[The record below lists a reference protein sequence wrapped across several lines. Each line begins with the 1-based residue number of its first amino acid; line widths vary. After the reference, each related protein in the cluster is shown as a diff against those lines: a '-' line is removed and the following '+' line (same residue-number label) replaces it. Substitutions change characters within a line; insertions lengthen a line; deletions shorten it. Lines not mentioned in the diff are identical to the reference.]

1 MAEATVLH
9 ADLDQFY
16 VSMELLRHPEL
27 KGKPVIVAGGLGAR
41 GVVNT
46 CSYEAREFGVHSAM
60 PSSTARRLCPQGIFL
75 PSDYS
80 FYAPASKQF
89 HEILRSYTPE
99 WEPAGSD
106 EAYLDVAGCE
116 RLFGSPEHI
125 ATKIR
130 RRVREEIGIAVS
142 IGVAV
147 NKLVAKVASDAAKPD
162 GLLVVPAGTEAE
174 FFAPLPIRDLPMV
187 GAKTEQTL
195 KRLGI
200 ETIGDL
206 AGFPP
211 DLLEER
217 LGDHG
222 HGLAARARG
231 VYEARV
237 LSGRARRKSISSE
250 STFGE
255 NIASGDRLRAILR
268 SKSERVAAQLAK
280 KQKAA
285 RTVTLKLRFPPFE
298 TITRSWTGRRQVE
311 LADDI
316 YRASVD
322 MFETAW
328 GANDRRPVRLI
339 GVGVANLEDRARQL
353 QLGETLEADRL
364 ADTVG
369 TLRERFGD
377 EAVLRAAEVEHR
389 SLRRRRD

>member
-1 MAEATVLH
+1 MPEASVLH
-9 ADLDQFY
+9 ADLDTFY

-27 KGKPVIVAGGLGAR
+27 RGKPVIIAGGLGAR

-60 PSSTARRLCPQGIFL
+60 PTGTARRLCPQGIFL

-80 FYAPASKQF
+80 FYAPASKRF
-89 HEILRSYTPE
+89 HEILRSYTPD

-116 RLFGSPEHI
+116 RLFGSPEKI
-125 ATKIR
+125 AKEIR
-130 RRVREEIGIAVS
+130 ARVKDDIGINVS

-162 GLLVVPAGTEAE
+162 GLLVVPAGTEAA
-174 FFAPLPIRDLPMV
+174 FFAPMPIRDLPMV
-187 GAKTEQTL
+187 GAKTEETL
-195 KRLGI
+195 KGLGI
-200 ETIGDL
+200 KTIGDL
-206 AGFPP
+206 AAFPP
-211 DLLEER
+211 DILEER

-222 HGLAARARG
+222 HGLVARAQG
-231 VYEARV
+231 IYSATV

-250 STFGE
+250 STFSTDEGD
-255 NIASGDRLRAILR
+255 GDRLHAILR
-268 SKSERVAAQLAK
+268 SKSEHVAAQLARK
-280 KQKAA
+280 HKAA

-298 TITRSWTGRRQVE
+298 TLTRSLTGPRQVE

-316 YRASVD
+316 YQAALQL
-322 MFETAW
+322 FETAW
-328 GANDRRPVRLI
+328 SANGRRPVRLI

-364 ADTVG
+364 AEAVG
-369 TLRERFGD
+369 DLRERFGD
-377 EAVLRAAEVEHR
+377 EAVRRAAEVEHHTG
-389 SLRRRRD
+389 RDR

>member
-1 MAEATVLH
+1 MPKAAVLH
-9 ADLDQFY
+9 ADLDTFY
-16 VSMELLRHPEL
+16 VSMEVLRRPEL
-27 KGKPVIVAGGLGAR
+27 RGKPVIVAGGLGAR

-60 PSSTARRLCPQGIFL
+60 PTGTARRLCPQGIFL
-75 PSDYS
+75 SSDYS
-80 FYAPASKQF
+80 YYAPASKQF
-89 HEILRSYTPE
+89 HEILRSFTPD

-116 RLFGSPEHI
+116 RLFGSPETI
-125 ATKIR
+125 AREIR
-130 RRVREEIGIAVS
+130 ARVKGDIGINVS

-162 GLLVVPAGTEAE
+162 GLLVVAAGTEAA
-174 FFAPLPIRDLPMV
+174 FFAPMPVRDLPMV

-195 KRLGI
+195 LRLGI
-200 ETIGDL
+200 KTIGGL
-206 AGFPP
+206 AAFPS

-222 HGLAARARG
+222 NGLVSRAQG
-231 VYEARV
+231 IYSATV

-250 STFGE
+250 STFGKNE
-255 NIASGDRLRAILR
+255 GNGDRLRAILR
-268 SKSERVAAQLAK
+268 SKSEHVAAQLAL

-298 TITRSWTGRRQVE
+298 TMTRSLTGPRQVE
-311 LADDI
+311 LADDV
-316 YRASVD
+316 YQAAVQL
-322 MFETAW
+322 FEAAW
-328 GANDRRPVRLI
+328 SANDSRPVRLI

-364 ADTVG
+364 AETVG
-369 TLRERFGD
+369 DLRERFGD
-377 EAVLRAAEVEHR
+377 EAVLRAAEVEHKTGR
-389 SLRRRRD
+389 GRR